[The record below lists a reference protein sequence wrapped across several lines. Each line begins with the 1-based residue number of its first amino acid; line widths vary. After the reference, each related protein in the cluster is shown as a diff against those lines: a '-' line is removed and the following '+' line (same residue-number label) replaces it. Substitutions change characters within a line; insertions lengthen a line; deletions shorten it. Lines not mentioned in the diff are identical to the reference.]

1 MTLRSITD
9 ASRATTLRMVV
20 LRLITLIA
28 CTAMT
33 LSLSACT
40 SDEGTDK
47 QSSGTESSS
56 NQTVGSVAVFTP
68 SDGVTISGNTPLN
81 KWTKF
86 VPALTDALREEGFAK
101 KHITTSSADS
111 LDKQSR
117 DIQDYVVNHVSA
129 ANSSSTDGTAA
140 NSADDVTLI
149 VAPVTSADD
158 TTRQYGDYVSA
169 TITTATSDTANNSTS
184 SDDATSDEHQ
194 ALERLTSALTLAQE
208 NGMHVIMLASTITG
222 FQPNAYVRMSTAEM
236 IGTIQALKL
245 VNKLALDTVSK
256 DNPKN
261 IEVLV
266 PYTPQSSA
274 NSGVGAVLGLPSA
287 DDDDESAEPTEE
299 GAQFAQEVFA
309 GAWSVL
315 QPYFKSG
322 KAVSSSGLL
331 TADTTADDWHSVAF
345 ACTKQEDAG
354 VALRKRLAMTS
365 RDDTHTRID
374 GIIAMNDY
382 TAAGVVKEL
391 ADLGYTGSAADINPS
406 ITISG
411 IVENITG
418 KKDLQRSKVPDPI
431 KAPETDTETSKDSST
446 DNSDADSTV
455 EQTNARWPI
464 VTGYGA
470 YVDVMPQIV
479 AGQQWMTATEDR
491 ASLAK
496 DTAQACRLLNA
507 GTALTSST
515 LSALSSS
522 KVNGKDTST
531 ISEDLL
537 AVSAYNLK
545 AALIDP
551 GYITLAEAGL

>member
-40 SDEGTDK
+40 SDEETDK

-86 VPALTDALREEGFAK
+86 VPELTDALRNEGFIK
-101 KHITTSSADS
+101 KNITTSSADS

-129 ANSSSTDGTAA
+129 ANASSTNDTSA
-140 NSADDVTLI
+140 NNADDVTLI

-158 TTRQYGDYVSA
+158 TTRQYGDYVST
-169 TITTATSDTANNSTS
+169 TITTATSDTSNSDTS
-184 SDDATSDEHQ
+184 SDDTTSDKRQ
-194 ALERLTSALTLAQE
+194 ALERLTSALMLAQE
-208 NGMHVIMLASTITG
+208 NGMHVIMLANTIEG

-266 PYTPQSSA
+266 PYTPRTSA
-274 NSGVGAVLGLPSA
+274 GSGVGAVLGLPSA
-287 DDDDESAEPTEE
+287 DNNESTEPTEE
-299 GAQFAQEVFA
+299 GAKFAQEAFA

-331 TADTTADDWHSVAF
+331 TADTTADDWRNVAF

-354 VALRKRLAMTS
+354 AVLRKRLDMTS

-382 TAAGVVKEL
+382 TAAGVVTEL
-391 ADLGYTGSAADINPS
+391 TDLGYTGSAADINPS

-418 KKDLQRSKVPDPI
+418 KKDLQRNKVPDPI
-431 KAPETDTETSKDSST
+431 KAPETDTDTSKEDTT
-446 DNSDADSTV
+446 DNSDVDSTV

-491 ASLAK
+491 NSLAK
-496 DTAQACRLLNA
+496 DTAQACRLLNT

-522 KVNGKDTST
+522 KVNGKDTPA

>member
-1 MTLRSITD
+1 
-9 ASRATTLRMVV
+9 
-20 LRLITLIA
+20 
-28 CTAMT
+28 MT

-40 SDEGTDK
+40 SDERTDK

-86 VPALTDALREEGFAK
+86 VPELTDALRGEGFAK
-101 KHITTSSADS
+101 KTITTSSADS

-158 TTRQYGDYVSA
+158 TTRQYGDYVST

-309 GAWSVL
+309 GAWSIL

-331 TADTTADDWHSVAF
+331 TADTTADDWRSVAF

-354 VALRKRLAMTS
+354 VSLRKRLAMTS

-515 LSALSSS
+515 LSSLSSS
-522 KVNGKDTST
+522 KVNGKDTPT

>member
-40 SDEGTDK
+40 SDEETDK

-86 VPALTDALREEGFAK
+86 VPELTDALRNEGFIK
-101 KHITTSSADS
+101 KNITTSSADS

-129 ANSSSTDGTAA
+129 ANASSTNDTSA
-140 NSADDVTLI
+140 NNADDVTLI

-158 TTRQYGDYVSA
+158 TTRQYGDYVST
-169 TITTATSDTANNSTS
+169 TITTATSDTSNSDTS
-184 SDDATSDEHQ
+184 SDDTTSDKRQ
-194 ALERLTSALTLAQE
+194 ALERLTSALMLAQE
-208 NGMHVIMLASTITG
+208 NGMHVIMLANTIEG

-266 PYTPQSSA
+266 PYTPRTSA
-274 NSGVGAVLGLPSA
+274 GSGVGAVLGLPSA
-287 DDDDESAEPTEE
+287 DNNESTEPTEE
-299 GAQFAQEVFA
+299 GAKFAQEAFA

-331 TADTTADDWHSVAF
+331 TADTTADDWRNVAF

-354 VALRKRLAMTS
+354 AVLRKRLDMTS

-382 TAAGVVKEL
+382 TAAGVVTEL
-391 ADLGYTGSAADINPS
+391 TDLGYTGSAADINPS

-418 KKDLQRSKVPDPI
+418 KKDLQRNKVPDPI
-431 KAPETDTETSKDSST
+431 KAPETDTDTSKEDTT
-446 DNSDADSTV
+446 DNSDVDSTV

-464 VTGYGA
+464 ITGYGA

-491 ASLAK
+491 NSLAK
-496 DTAQACRLLNA
+496 DTAQACRLLNT

-522 KVNGKDTST
+522 KVNGKDTPA

>member
-1 MTLRSITD
+1 MT
-9 ASRATTLRMVV
+9 M
-20 LRLITLIA
+20 
-28 CTAMT
+28 
-33 LSLSACT
+33 SLSACT

-101 KHITTSSADS
+101 KNITTSSADS

-117 DIQDYVVNHVSA
+117 DIQDYVVDHVSA

-149 VAPVTSADD
+149 VAPVPSADD
-158 TTRQYGDYVSA
+158 TTRQYGDYVST
-169 TITTATSDTANNSTS
+169 TIPAATSGTANNSTS
-184 SDDATSDEHQ
+184 SDDATSGERQ

-208 NGMHVIMLASTITG
+208 NGMHVIMLASTIAD

-236 IGTIQALKL
+236 IGTVQALKL

-287 DDDDESAEPTEE
+287 DDDESAEPSQE

-331 TADTTADDWHSVAF
+331 TADTTADDWRNVAF

-354 VALRKRLAMTS
+354 IALRKRLAMTS

-382 TAAGVVKEL
+382 TAAGVVTEL
-391 ADLGYTGSAADINPS
+391 TDLGYTGSAADINPS

-418 KKDLQRSKVPDPI
+418 KKDLQRNKVPDPI

-491 ASLAK
+491 NSLAK

-515 LSALSSS
+515 LSAVSSS
-522 KVNGKDTST
+522 KVNGKDTPT